1 MSQPASEFSGTDMYL
16 DTMAFYAL
24 LRVAEPAAQ
33 QLFQRIE
40 EGLIRAYTSVLTFD
54 ELAYRLLLAL
64 VKDNHPGS
72 PLDNLRQD
80 ETNLIAIY
88 YPAIAPKLQRLQ
100 SLPHLTLVALT
111 SDDLIQMHQFIL
123 QHHLRPRDALHLTA
137 MHRCGCFNIL
147 SNDSDFDRVSR
158 VTRYTIP

>member
-33 QLFQRIE
+33 ELFQRIE

-111 SDDLIQMHQFIL
+111 SDDLIQ
-123 QHHLRPRDALHLTA
+123 
-137 MHRCGCFNIL
+137 
-147 SNDSDFDRVSR
+147 
-158 VTRYTIP
+158 